1 VSSAASSDALP
12 APEGSVQIGDVRLLT
27 RVVGSGPPM
36 IVLHGGPDFDHTYLL
51 PELDRLAQHARLIYY
66 DQRGRGRSA
75 DDVRP
80 EDITLASE
88 ISDLDG
94 LRRSIGVES
103 VGLIG
108 HSWGGLL
115 AMEYAA
121 RHPDR
126 VTRLIL
132 LNTAPASHADWVSLG
147 ERLPSMRAPGEA
159 DRMREIAGSSAFRA
173 GNLDAEAAYYLIHF
187 RPTVPDPQLLRTI
200 VGRLRAHFD
209 PARVRLA
216 RAIEDRLYEE
226 TSRAPEFDLIPRLA
240 AIDTPTLLIHGEDDL
255 IPIDL
260 ARNVADAMP
269 GATMSTLSGLGHFAY
284 AQDPDL
290 VADQVAGFISAG

>member
-1 VSSAASSDALP
+1 MSSGASSDALP
-12 APEGSVQIGDVRLLT
+12 AREAYVQIGDARLFT
-27 RVVGSGPPM
+27 RVVGSGPPV

-75 DDVRP
+75 DGVRP
-80 EDITLASE
+80 EDVTLASE
-88 ISDLDG
+88 MSDLDG

-132 LNTAPASHADWVSLG
+132 LNTAPASHADWVSL
-147 ERLPSMRAPGEA
+147 RRATP
-159 DRMREIAGSSAFRA
+159 
-173 GNLDAEAAYYLIHF
+173 
-187 RPTVPDPQLLRTI
+187 
-200 VGRLRAHFD
+200 AH
-209 PARVRLA
+209 A
-216 RAIEDRLYEE
+216 RAR
-226 TSRAPEFDLIPRLA
+226 
-240 AIDTPTLLIHGEDDL
+240 
-255 IPIDL
+255 
-260 ARNVADAMP
+260 
-269 GATMSTLSGLGHFAY
+269 
-284 AQDPDL
+284 
-290 VADQVAGFISAG
+290 

>member
-12 APEGSVQIGDVRLLT
+12 EPGSVMQIGDARLFT

-51 PELDRLAQHARLIYY
+51 PELDRLAQHARLTYY

-80 EDITLASE
+80 EDVTLASE
-88 ISDLDG
+88 IGDLDG

-159 DRMREIAGSSAFRA
+159 DRMREIAGSAAFRA
-173 GNLDAEAAYYLIHF
+173 GDLDAEAAYYLIHF
-187 RPTVPDPQLLRTI
+187 RQTVPDPQLLRTI
-200 VGRLRAHFD
+200 VGRLRVHFD

-226 TSRAPEFDLIPRLA
+226 TSKAPGFDLIPRLA
-240 AIDTPTLLIHGEDDL
+240 KVEMPTLLIHGEHDL

-260 ARNVADAMP
+260 AVHVADAMP
-269 GATMSTLSGLGHFAY
+269 QATLSALAGLGHFAY

-290 VADQVAGFISAG
+290 VAGQVARFIRGG

>member
-1 VSSAASSDALP
+1 VSSGASSDA
-12 APEGSVQIGDVRLLT
+12 APPLEAYVQIGDAWLFT
-27 RVVGSGPPM
+27 RVIGSGPPM

-51 PELDRLAQHARLIYY
+51 PELDRLAQHARLHYY

-75 DDVRP
+75 DGVRP
-80 EDITLASE
+80 EDVTLASE
-88 ISDLDG
+88 MSDLDG
-94 LRRSIGVES
+94 LRHSIGVES

-132 LNTAPASHADWVSLG
+132 LNTAPASHPDWVSLG
-147 ERLPSMRAPGEA
+147 DRLPRMRAPGEA
-159 DRMREIAGSSAFRA
+159 DRMREIASSPAFRA
-173 GNLDAEAAYYLIHF
+173 GDLDAEAAYYLIHF
-187 RPTVPDPQLLRTI
+187 RQTVPDPQLLRTI
-200 VGRLRAHFD
+200 VGRLRTHFD

-226 TSRAPEFDLIPRLA
+226 TSKAPGFDLIPRLA
-240 AIDTPTLLIHGEDDL
+240 AIGTPTLLIHGEDDL

-260 ARNVADAMP
+260 AAHIADAIP
-269 GATMSTLSGLGHFAY
+269 EATMSTLAGLGHFAY

-290 VADQVAGFISAG
+290 VADQVERFTTGS